1 MSEQADELCVK
12 CGAPRA
18 KGFVGMVTSMC
29 LDCAR
34 VKLEADT
41 ANIHSEKASHAGEP
55 LANPQSEAEEAA
67 GSERAPSVEEGE
79 LLSRSR
85 KRRIQPSTAKG
96 ADGKK
101 MTPACANCKKSKIRC
116 THRQVIED
124 DDSNVPSR
132 KRKRKAEAHV
142 GVRDDADNGSG
153 PSASVGAEDQAPPPA
168 KRPLRIRLKG
178 KNEEVLTESAPRPA
192 GSEAGVSVAKRQAP
206 GGLRKRKFVEV
217 EEEASSGATES
228 KPAAAVSVEGT
239 GSVEASNP
247 PRKRTQR
254 GRKPKAERDVEA
266 VEQTAVRNTTPAP
279 VVAPAAARSPATA
292 PGSRSLPSFPMN
304 NLEGAA
310 HLSVHAVLSR
320 ELQQKLEEA
329 ETKWLAAIQSLQAAK
344 QALDN
349 WVEVWNR
356 GL

>member
-1 MSEQADELCVK
+1 MSEQADALCVK

-41 ANIHSEKASHAGEP
+41 ANIHSENASHAGES
-55 LANPQSEAEEAA
+55 LANSQSEAEEAA
-67 GSERAPSVEEGE
+67 GSEKAPSVEA
-79 LLSRSR
+79 SPSR
-85 KRRIQPSTAKG
+85 KRRIQPSAAKG

-132 KRKRKAEAHV
+132 KRKREVEAHV
-142 GVRDDADNGSG
+142 GVRDDAGNGSD

-178 KNEEVLTESAPRPA
+178 KNEEVLTESALRPA
-192 GSEAGVSVAKRQAP
+192 RSEAGVSVAKRQAP

-217 EEEASSGATES
+217 EEEESSGATES
-228 KPAAAVSVEGT
+228 KPAAAESVEGT

-247 PRKRTQR
+247 PRKRTRR
-254 GRKPKAERDVEA
+254 GRKTKVERDVEA
-266 VEQTAVRNTTPAP
+266 VEQAAVANTTPAP
-279 VVAPAAARSPATA
+279 VMAPAAARSPATA
-292 PGSRSLPSFPMN
+292 PGSQPLPSFPVN
-304 NLEGAA
+304 NLEGAG
-310 HLSVHAVLSR
+310 HLSVHVVLSR
-320 ELQQKLEEA
+320 ELQQKLEDA